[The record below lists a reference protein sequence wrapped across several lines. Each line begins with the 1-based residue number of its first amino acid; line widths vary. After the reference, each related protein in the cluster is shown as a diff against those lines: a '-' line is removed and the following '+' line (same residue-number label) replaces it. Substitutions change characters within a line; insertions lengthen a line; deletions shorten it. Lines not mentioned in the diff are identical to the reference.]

1 VKQNAREIA
10 RYHQILL
17 EWWPEHERPFPWRER
32 PTAYSIAIAELM
44 LRRTRAEQV
53 VPVYRSFVASYPDLQ
68 SAASATPAELRRLL
82 YPLGLTWRADSIID
96 FLQAAHAGFG
106 RDLPLD
112 TEELR
117 QLPGIGEYV
126 GAAIACFAGGLPEP
140 LIDTNVVRVLGRIF
154 GLRTD
159 GEARRRSDICTLA
172 RQAVHP
178 ADPAG
183 YHYALLDFAAGVC
196 HARAP
201 ECPAC
206 PFSAEGRCA
215 YLSASRGRR
224 TGP

>member
-159 GEARRRSDICTLA
+159 GEARRPDPISA
-172 RQAVHP
+172 RW
-178 ADPAG
+178 
-183 YHYALLDFAAGVC
+183 
-196 HARAP
+196 
-201 ECPAC
+201 
-206 PFSAEGRCA
+206 
-215 YLSASRGRR
+215 RGRPYIQPIR
-224 TGP
+224 RATTTHYSILRRVSATRGHRNARRALSVQKADAHT